1 MYSAFTNKPN
11 FAPYNVK
18 PNQVPLTLGAPGF
31 PSTQANLAREKAN
44 VPTSQRKVY
53 DAWEAWSHHQR
64 FSGGKAI
71 EDYAKPALLNRLDWY
86 SAHGWNLAYP
96 GDARIYPPSQV
107 PGRNL
112 PAEDL
117 DG

>member
-1 MYSAFTNKPN
+1 
-11 FAPYNVK
+11 
-18 PNQVPLTLGAPGF
+18 VP
-31 PSTQANLAREKAN
+31 SSE
-44 VPTSQRKVY
+44 RKVFN
-53 DAWEAWSHHQR
+53 AWVAWSHHQR
-64 FSGGKAI
+64 FNGDRAL

-86 SAHGWNLAYP
+86 SAHGWTVVYP
-96 GDARIYPPSQV
+96 GDTKIYPPSQV